1 MRPAAAIALCASLL
15 ASTAGCS
22 IFRHVSVEPVATSF
36 QKPSNIAAYVAVRDG
51 DEPLSELSASNFHV
65 YENGQLVAPDQT
77 QLSLLDRNVAVAHHA
92 LLLVDMSGAS
102 TPEARTQAAKAAA
115 GFVEKLLPHQAV
127 SVYAFDGSEGLLQI
141 GSAAKGSPPPSMV
154 ALESF
159 SARDTSRNLNGAVLA
174 ALGKLDAALAQSGK
188 RIKVGMLVVF
198 SGGPDVAG
206 RIDADKVHDAV
217 WESPHEVIAIGVAE
231 QVEGLEQFAK
241 RGVVR
246 AQAATTLPIAFEEAA
261 SKAQSELEKYYLVSY
276 CSPARAGS
284 RRLRLEVKYT
294 NKEGAEHSGDFEVD
308 FDAKGFGPG
317 CNPQTAPR
325 FTVQPKPKPSFD
337 QGPPPTDQDAQGKPA
352 KGDPK
357 QGNGKPVDTR
367 EHDQGEDAPVPPPD
381 QGGYAK

>member
-1 MRPAAAIALCASLL
+1 MRPAASIALCASLL

-22 IFRHVSVEPVATSF
+22 LFRHVSVDPVATSF
-36 QKPSNIAAYVAVRDG
+36 QKPSNVAAYVAVRDG
-51 DEPLSELSASNFHV
+51 EEPLSELSASNFHV

-141 GSAAKGSPPPSMV
+141 GSAAKGSPPPSMA

-188 RIKVGMLVVF
+188 RIKVGMLVLF

-217 WESPHEVIAIGVAE
+217 WESPHDVIAIGVAE

-246 AQAATTLPIAFEEAA
+246 AQAANTLPIAFEEAA

-308 FDAKGFGPG
+308 FEAKGFGAG

-337 QGPPPTDQDAQGKPA
+337 QGPPPTDQDAQGKPG

>member
-1 MRPAAAIALCASLL
+1 MRSAASIALYATLL
-15 ASTAGCS
+15 ALTTGCS
-22 IFRHVSVEPVATSF
+22 IFRHVSVDPVATSF

-51 DEPLSELSASNFHV
+51 EEPLSELSASNFHV
-65 YENGQLVAPDQT
+65 YENEQLVPPDQT
-77 QLSLLDRNVAVAHHA
+77 QLTLLDRNVAVAHHA
-92 LLLVDMSGAS
+92 LLLVDMSSAA

-127 SVYAFDGSEGLLQI
+127 SVYAFDGGEALLQI
-141 GSAAKGSPPPSMV
+141 GSAAKGSPPPSMA

-159 SARDTSRNLNGAVLA
+159 NARDTSRNLNGALLA
-174 ALGKLDAALAQSGK
+174 ALGKLDAALAQTGK

-206 RIDADKVHDAV
+206 RVDADKVHDAV
-217 WESPHEVIAIGVAE
+217 WESPHDVIAIGVAE
-231 QVEGLEQFAK
+231 RAEALDQFAK
-241 RGVVR
+241 RGVVK
-246 AQAATTLPIAFEEAA
+246 AQAANTLPIAFEEAA

-294 NKEGAEHSGDFEVD
+294 DKEGAEHSGDFEVD

-317 CNPQTAPR
+317 CNPQSTPR
-325 FTVQPKPKPSFD
+325 FTVQAKPKPSFD
-337 QGPPPTDQDAQGKPA
+337 QGPPPTDQDAQGKPD
-352 KGDPK
+352 KK
-357 QGNGKPVDTR
+357 GNGKPVDTG
-367 EHDQGEDAPVPPPD
+367 EQDQGEDAPVPPPD